1 MIECSCSLIGKKGQ
15 HATSTSSMSTS
26 SGAPKIAGYR
36 IIRQIIPGPNSKPA
50 DIERALAGTNLELL
64 FVYKFKIKI
73 SIKF

>member
-1 MIECSCSLIGKKGQ
+1 
-15 HATSTSSMSTS
+15 MSTS